1 MNAPSKISDLVK
13 VGPALSRRM
22 MLGAGSGLVLA
33 LSLPAQAADA
43 PAKYGRD
50 AQEEGWRDDPRLFVA
65 LAPDGTVTIICNRAE
80 MGQGI
85 RSSLAMVVAD
95 EMEADWSRIRIEQ
108 APGMPERYGNQ
119 NTDGSRSMRH
129 WLEPMRRCGAA
140 MRMMLVEAAAGDL
153 GVPKA
158 ELQAKGHQIVHAK
171 SGRSV
176 DYGKLAPLAAKLA
189 VPPRELIVLKDP
201 AALTMIGKEGIRSAD
216 AVAMTTGKAVYG
228 IDAVMPDMVFA
239 CVARPPVLGAKIAKY
254 DATAARAVPG
264 VIDIVEL
271 PVAASP
277 AGFQPRG
284 GVAVIA
290 KNSWTAMKGR
300 DALVV
305 EWTDAPNTS
314 YDSVAYL
321 AQSLDTVR
329 KPAQVIR
336 NEGDFDAAIKSAPKR
351 ISAEYV
357 TPHIAHATMEP
368 PAAVVRFDGTSCEA
382 IACVQAPDVTRDTLA
397 AMLKLDK
404 SKVTVHQTLLGGGFG
419 RKSKPDFVVEAA
431 WLSQAQKGRPVKI
444 VWTREDDIRHDYYHT
459 TTVQRLEAG
468 LDAKANG
475 GMPTAWLHR
484 NVAPSIVS
492 IFADGI
498 DREQPFETEMGL
510 FNMPFAIPNV
520 RVENGEAKAHTRIG
534 WFRSVDNIPHA
545 FAVQSFAAEL
555 AHAAG
560 QDQKAYL
567 VKLLGPDRKIDMAA
581 WKDTNSGEDPALYP
595 FDTGR
600 LRRVLEAAAAGIGW
614 DKQRKGWGYGIA
626 CHRSF
631 MSYTAVAFAV
641 SVTKGQLTI
650 HKADIAIDCGA
661 AVNPDRIRSQ
671 MEGAVIM
678 GLSLA
683 LTGEISFKKG
693 AVEQGSFDDYPVLR
707 IDGAPQ
713 KLDVH
718 IVAADLSVPPG
729 GVGEPG
735 CPPVAPALC
744 NAIFAATGKRIRN
757 LPIKDQLS
765 APVVK
770 S

>member
-1 MNAPSKISDLVK
+1 MNAPSKTSDLVK

-33 LSLPAQAADA
+33 LSLPARAAEA
-43 PAKYGRD
+43 PKKYGRD

-65 LAPDGTVTIICNRAE
+65 LAPDGTVTITCHRSE

-85 RSSLAMVVAD
+85 RSSLAMVIAD

-108 APGMPERYGNQ
+108 AVGAAERYGNQ

-129 WLEPMRRCGAA
+129 WLLPMRRGGAA
-140 MRMMLVEAAAGDL
+140 LRMMLVEAAARDL
-153 GVPKA
+153 GVPAA
-158 ELQAKGHQIVHAK
+158 ELQAKGHKVIHAR
-171 SGRSV
+171 SGRTV

-189 VPPRELIVLKDP
+189 VPPRELVVLKDA
-201 AALTMIGKEGIRSAD
+201 AALTMIGTEGVRSAD

-228 IDAVMPDMVFA
+228 IDATMPDMVFA
-239 CVARPPVLGAKIAKY
+239 CVARPPVLGAKIARY
-254 DATAARAVPG
+254 DATAAKAVPG
-264 VIDIVEL
+264 VIDVVEL
-271 PVAASP
+271 PIAASP

-284 GVAVIA
+284 GIAVIA
-290 KNSWTAMKGR
+290 KNSWIAMKGR

-305 EWTDAPNTS
+305 EWTDAPNAQ
-314 YDSVAYL
+314 YDSAAYR
-321 AQSLDTVR
+321 AQSLETVR

-336 NEGDFDAAIKSAPKR
+336 NEGDFDAAIKSAKKR
-351 ISAEYV
+351 VTAEYV

-368 PAAVVRFDGTSCEA
+368 PAAVVRFDGTNCEA
-382 IACVQAPDVTRDTLA
+382 IACVQDSGGTRDVLA
-397 AMLKLDK
+397 QMLKLDK
-404 SKVTVHQTLLGGGFG
+404 AKVTVHQTLLGGGFG

-431 WLSQAQKGRPVKI
+431 WLSKAQKGRPVKI
-444 VWTREDDIRHDYYHT
+444 VWSREDDIRNDYYHT
-459 TTVQRLEAG
+459 TTIQRLEAG
-468 LDAKANG
+468 LDSKGA
-475 GMPTAWLHR
+475 PTAWLHR

-498 DREQPFETEMGL
+498 DREQQFEVEMGL
-510 FNMPFAIPNV
+510 LNMPFAIPNV

-560 QDQKAYL
+560 QDQKDYL
-567 VKLLGPDRKIDMAA
+567 LRLLGPDRKIDMAA
-581 WKDTNSGEDPALYP
+581 WKDSNSAEDPELYP

-641 SVTKGQLTI
+641 SVAKGQLAI

-661 AVNPDRIRSQ
+661 AINPDRIRSQ
-671 MEGAVIM
+671 MEGAVMM

-683 LTGEISFKKG
+683 LMGEISFSKG

-707 IDGAPQ
+707 IEQAPRE
-713 KLDVH
+713 LAIH
-718 IVAADLSVPPG
+718 IVGADLNVPPG

-744 NAIFAATGKRIRN
+744 NAIFAATGKRIRM

-765 APVVK
+765 SSVK
-770 S
+770 KS